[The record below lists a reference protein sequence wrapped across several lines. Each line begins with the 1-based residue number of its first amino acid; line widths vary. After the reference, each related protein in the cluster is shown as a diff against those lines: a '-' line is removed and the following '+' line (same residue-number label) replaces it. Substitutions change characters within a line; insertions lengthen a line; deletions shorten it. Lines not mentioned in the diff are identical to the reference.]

1 MKLDTLEFFEQCLLS
16 LAYCLADLVLFL
28 VLLNFTD
35 VENAY
40 LFAGMGLGFIFY
52 DIAIKIGMIKY
63 D

>member
-1 MKLDTLEFFEQCLLS
+1 MKLDTLEFFEQFLIS
-16 LAYCLADLVLFL
+16 LAFCVADLVFFLF
-28 VLLNFTD
+28 LLNFTD

-52 DIAIKIGMIKY
+52 DLAIKIGMIKY